1 MLQRT
6 TTLQKIAK
14 MTKRIR
20 VIAGSQGAGKTFS
33 ILLLLINHCS
43 GKPNKRCM
51 IVSQELAKMRTNII
65 PDFLTLM
72 KASSIFDSSRWNST
86 ECVYTF
92 PNGSNIRF
100 YGANKDDAGKG
111 TRLDILFVNEANK
124 ITFEAYR
131 ELSSRSSNIFIDYNP
146 NIYCWIDSQVIPRSD
161 CDFLR
166 VTWRNNEMLGE
177 AEKSEI
183 KRYAELAF
191 ESDGKIKD
199 EYWHNVWLVYSEGRT
214 GHFVGTIL
222 TNIEVGDYPDDVTSI
237 YALDIGYKDDD
248 ACVRVGVDNKNRK
261 IYVDEILYENGL
273 SSFDLATKLKKTIG
287 SQLIVCD
294 SAAAKTIADL
304 KQQKINAVSS
314 EKNKIVDDIKKL
326 RGYKIVI
333 SPRSVNLQQELNNWR
348 WKDKDGKSI
357 PADGDIHLIDAMRY
371 GFGYLTKTTTPATRV
386 VKTNDLNYN
395 RKKNTFKKII

>member
-6 TTLQKIAK
+6 TTLSKIAK
-14 MTKRIR
+14 MKKRIR

-51 IVSQELAKMRTNII
+51 IVSQELAKMRTNVI
-65 PDFLTLM
+65 PDFITLM
-72 KASSIFDSSRWNST
+72 KSASLFDSSRWNST

-92 PNGSNIRF
+92 LNGSNIRF

-124 ITFEAYR
+124 VTFEAYR

-166 VTWRNNEMLGE
+166 VTWRDNEMLGQ

-191 ESDGKIKD
+191 EDDGVTIKD

-222 TNIEVGDYPDDVTSI
+222 TDIEVGDYPDDVTSV

-248 ACVRVGVDNKNRK
+248 ACVRVGVDSKNRK

-273 SSFDLATKLKKTIG
+273 SSFDLATKLKVTIG
-287 SQLIVCD
+287 NQLIVCD

-304 KQQKINAVSS
+304 KQMKINAVSA
-314 EKNKIVDDIKKL
+314 EKNKIVDDIKQI
-326 RGYKIVI
+326 RGYKII
-333 SPRSVNLQQELNNWR
+333 ITPRSINLQQELNNWR

-371 GFGYLTKTTTPATRV
+371 GFGYLTKTAVPATRV
-386 VKTNDLNYN
+386 VKTSNFNYN
-395 RKKNTFKKII
+395 KKNTFKKII